1 MKNQDEP
8 IIEKNVP
15 VPRTMRSSKSLDLFR
30 KMEVGDSVV
39 LSKRKDVNNVKAL
52 IRSRGFRAVERKL
65 QDGAGWRVW
74 MLNLHTPL
82 SEGGESQ
89 YY

>member
-1 MKNQDEP
+1 MTNQDEP

-15 VPRTMRSSKSLDLFR
+15 VPRTMRSSKNLNLFR

-39 LSKRKDVNNVKAL
+39 LSKRNEVANLKAL

-65 QDGAGWRVW
+65 QDGTGWRVW
-74 MLNLHTPL
+74 MLNLQV
-82 SEGGESQ
+82 EE
-89 YY
+89 

>member
-15 VPRTMRSSKSLDLFR
+15 VPRTMRSSKSL
-30 KMEVGDSVV
+30 EVGDSVV